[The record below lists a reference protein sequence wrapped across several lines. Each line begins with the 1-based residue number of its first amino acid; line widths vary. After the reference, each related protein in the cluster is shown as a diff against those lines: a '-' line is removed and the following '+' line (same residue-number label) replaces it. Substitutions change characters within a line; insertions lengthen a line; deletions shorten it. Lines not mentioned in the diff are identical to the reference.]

1 MSGDT
6 PLGSGEPAKQHAFDQ
21 LRQAILRGEL
31 VPGQRIHEPEY
42 AERFGVTR
50 ASLRAAMI
58 DLTAEGLVERVRHR
72 GARVRVISVD
82 EAVAITECRMV
93 LEGLCAAK
101 AALLATDA
109 QIDELVDLSEEMS
122 DAVAQ
127 GAWVGYSALNRR
139 LHAQLVAFSQQR
151 PAAQV
156 LERLH
161 AQLVRHHD
169 QLALQPGRP
178 QQSLREHLAVID
190 AVRARDPQA
199 AESAARAHLFSVV
212 QMLRDQSASPTP
224 TAFHHTLVQGDTRHD
239 LASR

>member
-1 MSGDT
+1 MPGDT
-6 PLGSGEPAKQHAFDQ
+6 PLGSGELAKKHVFDQ
-21 LRQAILRGEL
+21 LRQAILRGDL
-31 VPGQRIHEPEY
+31 VPGQPIPEPEF
-42 AERFGVTR
+42 AERFRVTR
-50 ASLRAAMI
+50 ASVRAATI

-72 GARVRVISVD
+72 GARVRVISVH
-82 EAVAITECRMV
+82 EAVAITECRMA

-109 QIDELVDLSEEMS
+109 QIDELNDLSEEMA

-127 GAWVGYSALNRR
+127 GALVSYSALNRR

-161 AQLVRHHD
+161 AQLVRHHY

-178 QQSLREHLAVID
+178 EQSLREHLAVID
-190 AVRARDPQA
+190 AVKARDPHT
-199 AESAARAHLFSVV
+199 AEAAARAHLLSVV
-212 QMLRDQSASPTP
+212 QTLRNQPTSPAP
-224 TAFHHTLVQGDTRHD
+224 AAFHHP
-239 LASR
+239 LA